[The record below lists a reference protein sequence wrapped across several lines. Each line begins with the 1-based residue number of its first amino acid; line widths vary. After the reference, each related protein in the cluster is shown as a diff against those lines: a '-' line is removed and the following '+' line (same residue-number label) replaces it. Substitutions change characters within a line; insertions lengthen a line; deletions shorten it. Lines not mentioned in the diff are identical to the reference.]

1 MYWQVKE
8 LSQSLTL
15 PLFSLSPSR
24 ILSSPARLHCQICFT
39 TLYKRWKNVINFL
52 YYLWIKVPVYITAV
66 GMYIYFIPLTLR
78 TFNPYISIH
87 DIPLPLNS
95 MGTLRQ
101 DRVSCG
107 IQCGK
112 IFPVLHHQLSSF
124 MGTSKPHTKQL
135 RQRAQSLH
143 WRSVL
148 TLCTGQC
155 LYSVCWP
162 SGQAPPLPLGE
173 EQFQRT

>member
-39 TLYKRWKNVINFL
+39 TWYKRWKNVINFL

-66 GMYIYFIPLTLR
+66 GIPLTLR

-101 DRVSCG
+101 DRVSCVG
-107 IQCGK
+107 KFFLYCIISYLPSWAPPNLTLSSCGK
-112 IFPVLHHQLSSF
+112 EPKAS
-124 MGTSKPHTKQL
+124 TED
-135 RQRAQSLH
+135 QS
-143 WRSVL
+143 
-148 TLCTGQC
+148 
-155 LYSVCWP
+155 
-162 SGQAPPLPLGE
+162 
-173 EQFQRT
+173 